1 MKTLTIIHP
10 NNQKST
16 SLRRVKTLTKV
27 HPNNQ
32 KSTSLRRVKTLT
44 TSSQKEARPKSAFLL
59 DRSSSL
65 NPAWRHSWK
74 DDASLSSTPS
84 SPSWNTCTAFSI
96 VCLRPS
102 PLFFLPCFLLTA
114 RADHWSWLGWG
125 QRLRRAETAI
135 RWRHVIGS
143 RLGLLSDSCI
153 SAVFEL
159 RATSSS
165 WSVTDMS
172 WLWTGITQEN
182 DKFVISA
189 LDTGPAATLPLCL
202 SPSLSLSV
210 SLCLCLCVCVS
221 VCLSLS
227 LSLSLV
233 VKRMDSKR

>member
-1 MKTLTIIHP
+1 MKTLTIIHR
-10 NNQKST
+10 NNQ
-16 SLRRVKTLTKV
+16 
-27 HPNNQ
+27 
-32 KSTSLRRVKTLT
+32 STSLRRVKTLT

-84 SPSWNTCTAFSI
+84 SPSWNTCTAFTI

-135 RWRHVIGS
+135 RWRHVIGR

-153 SAVFEL
+153 SAVLEL

-189 LDTGPAATLPLCL
+189 LDTGHAAT
-202 SPSLSLSV
+202 
-210 SLCLCLCVCVS
+210 
-221 VCLSLS
+221 LSLS
-227 LSLSLV
+227 LSLSLSHPSPPPKKGRKKGAETFFLNRSSTPTPLPKTASLRTALLYNV
-233 VKRMDSKR
+233 QCIAR